1 MLVIYLNFACIGYSF
16 HRPAFFIAESAAKNR
31 REAVFLTPARFHKTY
46 RSLIHNTLNRK
57 IRYMFL
63 NLKFYYVIMVGMS
76 NEDAKRNSEFLM
88 QKALARRNS
97 LCSPEVY
104 VQIQAGQTTQ
114 RQIMKDPVFA
124 TEPPKLKIERPKICK
139 IK

>member
-1 MLVIYLNFACIGYSF
+1 
-16 HRPAFFIAESAAKNR
+16 
-31 REAVFLTPARFHKTY
+31 
-46 RSLIHNTLNRK
+46 
-57 IRYMFL
+57 MFL

-76 NEDAKRNSEFLM
+76 NEDAKQNSEFLM